1 MKRIA
6 TKFAVLTAVTLI
18 SAMPVL
24 AGERDTGMGSGQ
36 QPQKDQCL
44 LVSMSCRNSV
54 DSIQQRID
62 RLNREISRGSS
73 VYSQEELRQLEYQLR
88 DAHQTL
94 ESLLRGGA

>member
-6 TKFAVLTAVTLI
+6 TKFAVLTAATLI

-24 AGERDTGMGSGQ
+24 AGERDMGMSSGEHS
-36 QPQKDQCL
+36 QKDQCL
-44 LVSMSCRNSV
+44 LVSMSCRDSV

-62 RLNREISRGSS
+62 RINREISKGSN
-73 VYSQEELRQLEYQLR
+73 VYTQQELRQLEYQLR

-94 ESLLRGGA
+94 ESLVRGGA